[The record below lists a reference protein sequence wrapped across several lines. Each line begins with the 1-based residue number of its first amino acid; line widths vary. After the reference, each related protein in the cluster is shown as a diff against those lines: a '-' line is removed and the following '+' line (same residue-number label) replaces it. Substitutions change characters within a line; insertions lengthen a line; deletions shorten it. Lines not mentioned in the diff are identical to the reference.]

1 MLEYTFPIT
10 ETLAISVILLIIGR
24 WIKSK
29 VVFLQKYFIPAPVI
43 GGIIFAII
51 TLIGHNT
58 NTFSFSFDTSLQN
71 LLMVAFFTTI
81 GFQASF
87 KMLAKGGLQVLIFLV
102 VATILV
108 IFQDAIGVILAK
120 ILGINPLIGI
130 AAGSVPLSGGHGTS
144 AAFGPVLEEN
154 GAVGAT
160 AVAVASATYGLI
172 AGSLI
177 GGPIGKIIMEK
188 YKLVGNPKESVM
200 YSTESKMDSDEK
212 NISEESLFD
221 AVVMITVSMGVGI
234 IINMLFKK
242 INFTLPAYIGPM
254 FAAAIIRNVA
264 DNVFPNKKMPMNELF
279 IVGNI
284 ALSIF
289 LSMALMTLKLW
300 ELAALALPLV
310 IILLSQ
316 TLFIAI
322 YVYFVTFRAMGKT
335 YDAAVMVTG
344 HCGFGLGASPNAI
357 ANMESFTTANGP
369 SPQAFFVVPLVAAL
383 FIDFTNAVVITFFI
397 DIVNKFL
404 A

>member
-10 ETLAISVILLIIGR
+10 ETLAISVVLLIIGR

-43 GGIIFAII
+43 GGLIFAIV

-58 NTFSFSFDTSLQN
+58 NTFSFSFDSSLQN

-81 GFQASF
+81 GFQASL
-87 KMLAKGGLQVLIFLV
+87 KMLAKGGLQVLIFLI
-102 VATILV
+102 VATVLV
-108 IFQDAIGVILAK
+108 IFQDAIGVVLAK
-120 ILGINPLIGI
+120 VLGINPLIGI

-160 AVAVASATYGLI
+160 AVAVASATYGLV
-172 AGSLI
+172 AGCLI
-177 GGPIGKIIMEK
+177 GGPIGKRLMEK
-188 YKLVGNPKESVM
+188 YKLVGNTKESVM
-200 YSTESKMDSDEK
+200 YSTESKMDSGRKD
-212 NISEESLFD
+212 ISEESLFD

-234 IINMLFKK
+234 LINMLFKK

-264 DNVFPNKKMPMNELF
+264 DSAFPNKKMPMNELF

-289 LSMALMTLKLW
+289 LSMALMTLRLW

-322 YVYFVTFRAMGKT
+322 FVYFVTFRAMGKN